1 MFTCDSTDAI
11 ITVYA
16 SPTPE
21 IPKTPDDT
29 ESSTPTGAIVGG
41 FVGGVVGLAV
51 IGVSIFLLLRRRR
64 KKTRG
69 QQPLEGGTASDN
81 RSSTATPAM
90 SVAEATSP
98 TFQNELGVDKNNK
111 EGRQNSSVA
120 EAQEL
125 PGRP

>member
-1 MFTCDSTDAI
+1 MLSEELVREPLALMLTKANPF
-11 ITVYA
+11 
-16 SPTPE
+16 P
-21 IPKTPDDT
+21 
-29 ESSTPTGAIVGG
+29 
-41 FVGGVVGLAV
+41 VGLAV

-90 SVAEATSP
+90 SVAESTSP